1 MSFVEKPTR
10 QILAYVIDSE
20 NWISTFRITL
30 VPLAYSHAH
39 DAQRAAQIVATPL
52 TPHRWILF

>member
-30 VPLAYSHAH
+30 VPLEYSHAY
-39 DAQRAAQIVATPL
+39 DAQRAAQPVATP
-52 TPHRWILF
+52 